1 MKNSIKILTPV
12 IFLLF
17 LLQPANS
24 QVIENN
30 VNSKA
35 LIYFIEGKTQELQGN
50 YIYAIEDYM
59 EALKYDNSPGIYFA
73 ISMVYYKLDKFSE
86 SLTEINKALLSDKL
100 NKDYLLHKSNIMLRL
115 NKVGDAIDIFELL
128 YKTYPEDINIAYSLA
143 RIYEE
148 QKNTERAI
156 IIYENITDEYG
167 FDYEVLRRM
176 YDIYLNY
183 KNYEKALDV
192 IQYVLKLDPYDTS
205 NRLKYAALL
214 RILGNYDK
222 SLSIYEELFAIN
234 PDDKNLQTELIKLYF
249 LDNQTEKGFTIFAKV
264 IGKEKLEFEEK
275 LQMGEI
281 YYNLI
286 PQDNEA
292 VLIAKS
298 IFNDIVINYPVHW
311 KPYFYL
317 GAISIAENEN
327 DYFDYFDKSLLYADT
342 AKEAYIQIAY
352 SYLNK
357 GNYERVISVLDKALP
372 LSENDFRMN
381 YFYGMALQRLSKL
394 EESLFYYERALK
406 TEPEEI
412 SLLSTL
418 GLVYNTLKRYE
429 ESEAMYEKAL
439 KINPDD
445 PFILNNY
452 AYNLSVREIKLDK
465 ALAMAKKAIQKDPKN
480 ANFLDTIGWIYFK
493 LKDYE
498 FARDYISRSLE
509 VNSGSA
515 VVNDHLGDVYEAMK
529 DKTNALKYWK
539 KAYELSPNS
548 QNIKEKIEKYK

>member
-17 LLQPANS
+17 LLQSANS
-24 QVIENN
+24 QVIENE

-128 YKTYPEDINIAYSLA
+128 YKTYSEDINIAYSLA

-192 IQYVLKLDPYDTS
+192 IRYVLKLDPYDTS

-249 LDNQTEKGFTIFAKV
+249 LNNQTEKGFTTFAKV
-264 IGKEKLEFEEK
+264 IGKEKLEYEEK

-286 PQDNEA
+286 LQDNEA

-298 IFNDIVINYPVHW
+298 IFNDIVINYPAHW

-317 GAISIAENEN
+317 GAISIAENED

-372 LSENDFRMN
+372 MSENDFRMN

-394 EESLFYYERALK
+394 EESLLYYEKALK
-406 TEPEEI
+406 TEPEEV

-452 AYNLSVREIKLDK
+452 AYNLSVRGIKLDK
-465 ALAMAKKAIQKDPKN
+465 ALAMAKKAVQKDPKN

-529 DKTNALKYWK
+529 DNTNALKYWK

>member
-1 MKNSIKILTPV
+1 MNNCFKIL
-12 IFLLF
+12 IFINFSFILLN
-17 LLQPANS
+17 PANT
-24 QVIENN
+24 QIIENKL
-30 VNSKA
+30 NSTA
-35 LIYFIEGKTQELQGN
+35 LLYFIEGKTQELQGN
-50 YIYAIEDYM
+50 YIYAIEDYK
-59 EALKYDNSPGIYFA
+59 EALRYDTASGIHFA
-73 ISMVYYKLDKFSE
+73 VSMVYYKLDKYKE
-86 SLTEINKALLSDKL
+86 SLGEINKALMSAGD
-100 NKDYLLHKSNIMLRL
+100 NKDYLLHKSNIMIRL
-115 NKVGDAIDIFELL
+115 NLVKDALDIYELL
-128 YKTYPEDINIAYSLA
+128 YKTYPEDISIAYSLA

-148 QKNTERAI
+148 QKNTEKAI
-156 IIYENITDEYG
+156 NIYEKITNEYG

-183 KNYEKALDV
+183 KNYEKALEV

-222 SLSIYEELFAIN
+222 SLQIYEELYAIN

-249 LDNQTEKGFTIFAKV
+249 LDNQPKKGFITFAKV
-264 IGKEKLEFEEK
+264 IGKEQLDYPEK

-281 YYNLI
+281 YFNLI
-286 PQDNEA
+286 SQDSEA
-292 VLIAKS
+292 ILIAKS
-298 IFNDIVINYPVHW
+298 IFKDIADNYPGNW

-317 GAISIAENEN
+317 GALSIAENNN

-342 AKEAYIQIAY
+342 ITDAYIQIAY

-357 GNYERVISVLDKALP
+357 GNNERVISVLDKALP
-372 LSENDFRMN
+372 LSENDFRIN
-381 YFYGMALQRLSKL
+381 YFYGIALQRLSKL
-394 EESLFYYERALK
+394 EESLFYYEKALK
-406 TEPEEI
+406 AEPDDV

-445 PFILNNY
+445 AFILNNY
-452 AYNLSVREIKLDK
+452 AYNLSVRGIKLDK
-465 ALAMAKKAIQKDPKN
+465 ALVMAKKAIQKDPKN

-498 FARDYISRSLE
+498 FARDYIVRSLE
-509 VNSGSA
+509 VNSNSA

-529 DKTNALKYWK
+529 DETNALKYWK

>member
-1 MKNSIKILTPV
+1 MKNYIKILV
-12 IFLLF
+12 FINFSFILLNT
-17 LLQPANS
+17 ANT
-24 QVIENN
+24 QIIENEL
-30 VNSKA
+30 NSKA
-35 LIYFIEGKTQELQGN
+35 LLYFIEGKTQELQGN
-50 YIYAIEDYM
+50 YIYAIEDYK
-59 EALKYDNSPGIYFA
+59 EALRYDTASGIHFA
-73 ISMVYYKLDKFSE
+73 ISMVYYKLDKYKE
-86 SLTEINKALLSDKL
+86 SLAEINKALLAAEN
-100 NKDYLLHKSNIMLRL
+100 NKDYLLHKSNILIRL
-115 NKVGDAIDIFELL
+115 NLVKDALDIYERL
-128 YKTYPEDINIAYSLA
+128 YKTYPEDVSIAYSLA

-148 QKNTERAI
+148 QKNTEQAI
-156 IIYENITDEYG
+156 NIYEKITNEYG

-183 KNYEKALDV
+183 KNYEKALET

-214 RILGNYDK
+214 RILGSYDK
-222 SLSIYEELFAIN
+222 SLLIYEELYAIN

-249 LDNQTEKGFTIFAKV
+249 LDSKPEKGFMTFAKV
-264 IGKEKLEFEEK
+264 IGKEQLDYNEK

-286 PQDNEA
+286 SQDNEA
-292 VLIAKS
+292 ILIAKS
-298 IFNDIVINYPVHW
+298 IFNNIIDNYPQNW

-317 GAISIAENEN
+317 GAISIAENKDN
-327 DYFDYFDKSLLYADT
+327 YFDYFDKSLIYADT
-342 AKEAYIQIAY
+342 TTEAYIQIAY

-381 YFYGMALQRLSKL
+381 YFYGIALQRLSKL
-394 EESLFYYERALK
+394 DESLFYYERALK
-406 TEPEEI
+406 AEPDDV

-445 PFILNNY
+445 SFILNNY
-452 AYNLSVREIKLDK
+452 AYNLSVRGIKLDK
-465 ALAMAKKAIQKDPKN
+465 ALVMAKKAVQKDPKN

-498 FARDYISRSLE
+498 FAKDYIIRSLE
-509 VNSGSA
+509 VNANSA

-529 DKTNALKYWK
+529 DNTNALKYWQ

>member
-1 MKNSIKILTPV
+1 LKSCVKILV
-12 IFLLF
+12 FISFSFILF
-17 LLQPANS
+17 HTANT
-24 QVIENN
+24 QIIENEL
-30 VNSKA
+30 NSKA
-35 LIYFIEGKTQELQGN
+35 LLYFIEGKTQELQGN
-50 YIYAIEDYM
+50 YIYAIEDYK
-59 EALKYDNSPGIYFA
+59 EALRYDTAAGIHFA
-73 ISMVYYKLDKFSE
+73 ISMVYYKLDKYKE
-86 SLTEINKALLSDKL
+86 SLTEINKALLSAGDI
-100 NKDYLLHKSNIMLRL
+100 KDYLLHKSNILIRL
-115 NKVGDAIDIFELL
+115 NLVKDALDIYERL
-128 YKTYPEDINIAYSLA
+128 YKTYPEDISIAYSLA

-148 QKNTERAI
+148 QKNTEHAI
-156 IIYENITDEYG
+156 NIYEKITNEYG

-183 KNYEKALDV
+183 KNYEKALET

-222 SLSIYEELFAIN
+222 SLLIYEELFAIN

-249 LDNQTEKGFTIFAKV
+249 LDEKPEKGFTTFAKV
-264 IGKEKLEFEEK
+264 IGKEQLDYNEK

-286 PQDNEA
+286 SQDNEA
-292 VLIAKS
+292 IIIAKS
-298 IFNDIVINYPVHW
+298 IFNDIVDNYPQNW

-317 GAISIAENEN
+317 GAISIAENKN

-342 AKEAYIQIAY
+342 TIEAYIQIAY

-357 GNYERVISVLDKALP
+357 GNNERVISVLDKALP

-381 YFYGMALQRLSKL
+381 YFYGIALQRISKL
-394 EESLFYYERALK
+394 EESLFYYEKALK
-406 TEPEEI
+406 AKPDDV

-418 GLVYNTLKRYE
+418 GLVYNTLRRYE

-439 KINPDD
+439 KISPDD
-445 PFILNNY
+445 SFILNNY
-452 AYNLSVREIKLDK
+452 AYNLSVRGIKLDK
-465 ALAMAKKAIQKDPKN
+465 ALAMAKKAVQKDPKN

-498 FARDYISRSLE
+498 FARDYIIRSLE
-509 VNSGSA
+509 VNSNSA

-529 DKTNALKYWK
+529 DNTNALKYWQ

>member
-1 MKNSIKILTPV
+1 LNNCFKIL
-12 IFLLF
+12 IFINFSFILLN
-17 LLQPANS
+17 PANT
-24 QVIENN
+24 QIIENKL
-30 VNSKA
+30 NSTA
-35 LIYFIEGKTQELQGN
+35 LLYFIEGKTQELQGN
-50 YIYAIEDYM
+50 YIYAIEDYK
-59 EALKYDNSPGIYFA
+59 EALRYDTASGIHFA
-73 ISMVYYKLDKFSE
+73 VSMVYYKLDKYKE
-86 SLTEINKALLSDKL
+86 SLAEINKALMSAGD
-100 NKDYLLHKSNIMLRL
+100 NKDYLLHKSNIMIRL
-115 NKVGDAIDIFELL
+115 NLVKDALDIYELL
-128 YKTYPEDINIAYSLA
+128 YKTYPEDISIAYSLA

-148 QKNTERAI
+148 QKNTEKAI
-156 IIYENITDEYG
+156 NIYEKITNEYG

-183 KNYEKALDV
+183 KNYEKALEV

-222 SLSIYEELFAIN
+222 SLQIYEELYAIN

-249 LDNQTEKGFTIFAKV
+249 LDNQPKKGFITFAKV
-264 IGKEKLEFEEK
+264 IGKEQLDYPEK

-281 YYNLI
+281 YFNLI
-286 PQDNEA
+286 SQDSEA
-292 VLIAKS
+292 ILIAKS
-298 IFNDIVINYPVHW
+298 IFKDIADNYPGNW

-317 GAISIAENEN
+317 GALSIAENNN

-342 AKEAYIQIAY
+342 ITDAYIQIAY

-372 LSENDFRMN
+372 LSENDFRIN
-381 YFYGMALQRLSKL
+381 YFYGIALQRLSKL
-394 EESLFYYERALK
+394 QESLFYYEKAFK
-406 TEPEEI
+406 AEPDDV

-445 PFILNNY
+445 AFILNNY
-452 AYNLSVREIKLDK
+452 AYNLSVRGIKLDK
-465 ALAMAKKAIQKDPKN
+465 ALVMAKKAIQKDPKN

-498 FARDYISRSLE
+498 FARDYIVRSLE
-509 VNSGSA
+509 VNSNSA

-529 DKTNALKYWK
+529 DETNALKYWK